1 MVIHLQLTPVNQDI
15 TQLTF
20 NQPKYSQLLMF
31 CFYFFHAWRT
41 TSMSKLLLI
50 IFKQTKNLLLP
61 KLDYLVSYKQTPPP
75 PQIPNSS
82 SYHQTKFHP
91 TKLPL

>member
-75 PQIPNSS
+75 PPNP
-82 SYHQTKFHP
+82 QF
-91 TKLPL
+91 L